1 MWTDQNISV
10 YSSPIISAFVVNTGT
25 QKAIVIQLSNLFTQS
40 ITPATKQIS
49 CSIHPSML
57 TGVTD
62 NYPANNTRSTSIQ
75 VQVASRFDLAMENS
89 ITSIKTNLE
98 PAEAAVGANG
108 IQNFVFEKVMAI
120 LVPLVVVIGILLALL
135 GFYKL
140 MFSTEEKAVSD
151 GTKYVIY

>member
-1 MWTDQNISV
+1 
-10 YSSPIISAFVVNTGT
+10 
-25 QKAIVIQLSNLFTQS
+25 
-40 ITPATKQIS
+40 
-49 CSIHPSML
+49 ML

-140 MFSTEEKAVSD
+140 MFSTELTAVSD